1 MDSIE
6 EIFSNEAYAPFL
18 AYCKK
23 NRYRKMT
30 DLLRCNFDELEKNA
44 GISKTLVGRI
54 TIVYRSY
61 KKNHPDHFI
70 NVKPPR
76 KSAKKAEPNVSE
88 ETLVDVKAFMFEN
101 KDRTLHIAEIAKA
114 VGVTKKAQLQGL
126 MEKADWCQAIDGS
139 SYIYVAI

>member
-6 EIFSNEAYAPFL
+6 EIYMNDAYAPFL

-30 DLLRCNFDELEKNA
+30 DLLRCNFDDLENAA

-54 TIVYRSY
+54 TLVYRGY

-76 KSAKKAEPNVSE
+76 KSAKKAEPAVNE
-88 ETLVDVKAFMFEN
+88 ETLVGVKLYLCQN
-101 KDRTLHIAEIAKA
+101 QGQVINIADIAKA

-126 MEKADWCQAIDGS
+126 MEKVDWCEAIDGS
-139 SYIYVAI
+139 NYIYVS